1 MLTVDIVSDFV
12 CPWCFIGT
20 RRLAAALAEVRRDQ
34 PDFACRKRWRP
45 FFLNPDTPPAG
56 EPYLPFLE
64 RKFGGRAAVE
74 GIFERVRQAGQA
86 CGVSFAFE
94 NIPLRLNT
102 LQAHRLLHWAQQRGD
117 AEPLV
122 ERLFVGS
129 FQRGENLGDTAVLR
143 HIAEECGYP
152 GAEVAAHL
160 ASDAD
165 RQTVL
170 DRERE
175 VHAMGINMVPTYI
188 VGGREV
194 IVGAEDPSILAN
206 AMRRAMLA

>member
-20 RRLAAALAEVRRDQ
+20 RRLAAALAEVRRDR
-34 PDFACRKRWRP
+34 PDFACQKRWRP

-86 CGVSFAFE
+86 SGVTLAFE
-94 NIPLRLNT
+94 NIPLRVNT
-102 LQAHRLLHWAQQRGD
+102 LQAHRLLHWAQRNGD
-117 AEPLV
+117 AEALV
-122 ERLFVGS
+122 ERLFVGN
-129 FQRGENLGDTAVLR
+129 FHRGENLGDTAVLR
-143 HIAEECGYP
+143 RIAEECGYP
-152 GAEVAAHL
+152 GAEVAAYL
-160 ASDAD
+160 AADVD

-170 DRERE
+170 DREQE
-175 VHAMGINMVPTYI
+175 VHAMGINMVPTFI

-194 IVGAEDPSILAN
+194 IVGAEDPSILAA
-206 AMRRAMLA
+206 AMRPA